1 VSETKPD
8 PPLDSPPADV
18 ARLAAQLRALV
29 MRRSDA
35 WLDLD
40 ITMPQLRALF
50 CISRQQP
57 MSVSALADALE
68 QRLAAVSALVTRLVR
83 AGLVRRREDPDDHR
97 RVLLEVT
104 DRGARMVSGVD
115 SRAADRFEAVLAQM
129 SPRGRHCMAVA
140 LSELIDLLSAQP
152 PSDEGT
158 ST

>member
-1 VSETKPD
+1 VTETKSD
-8 PPLDSPPADV
+8 DV
-18 ARLAAQLRALV
+18 ARLAAQLRGLV

-57 MSVSALADALE
+57 MSVSALADALD

-83 AGLVRRREDPDDHR
+83 AGLVQRAEDPHDRRRI
-97 RVLLEVT
+97 LLEVT
-104 DRGARMVSGVD
+104 GDGERMLTGVD
-115 SRAADRFEAVLAQM
+115 NRAADRFEAVVAQM

-140 LSELIDLLSAQP
+140 LGELIDLLSAP
-152 PSDEGT
+152 PPRDEGT